1 MESREE
7 RVSFAAVYEDEK
19 RLIEAQRK
27 GERAEGPVGLAL
39 SGGGIRSATFNL
51 GVLQG
56 LAELGL
62 LKKFDYLSTVSGGG
76 YIGSWLSALIHRQG
90 DGDAA
95 RVEDQIT
102 PKTSANN
109 ANPPPEEP
117 AVTFLR
123 NYSNY
128 LTPQASLFSND
139 TLTAVTTYLRNLY
152 LNLAIVI
159 LALSA
164 LLLVP
169 RLVQSLGKLLQGSD
183 DFLFISAGLLLIGV
197 AAIGYNL
204 GFIRRSDKPADR
216 GPWWTHT
223 LGIIAIIVIPV
234 VGAAWIDGL
243 YVLKFADMLKPH
255 LLWLMVGTGLF
266 YLLLWVVG
274 YVFSLYSE
282 NKEDRP
288 GAAMALFKSLLD
300 PAKIREKAEM
310 AGFTFL
316 AGAVGGALFWVL
328 ADLVLKYLDVIT
340 KPWLGQVLGAPLLV
354 AAYSLVVV
362 VHIGLMGR
370 LFSEDQREWWSRLGA
385 LLFGAM
391 LIWLGLFGI
400 AVIGPPLL
408 IWTNG
413 YVMALLSSGWL
424 ISTIGGVLAAK
435 SGNTGGENPKFWLD
449 LLARYAPYVF
459 VAGAL
464 LGLSLANQAAL
475 SAGDVGATGR
485 DFYPIL
491 QHQLQIM
498 GEVKADVLIRGTGWL
513 IVLALFL
520 AWRVNINLFSLHHF
534 YRYRL
539 TRAYLGATN
548 TQRHAHVFTGFDKDD
563 DLSLSALVQRPYPII
578 NTAINFVGGGEL
590 AWQDRKAASF
600 VFTPQYCGYQIP
612 DSRDPQILRCYYR
625 PTRDYARADGLEIS
639 LGTAMAISGAAVS
652 PNMGYHTSPAAAFL
666 LTVFNVRLGRWCGNP
681 GNAKTWRMAD
691 PGFGFRY
698 LISELFGF
706 SDLTSPFV
714 YLSDGGHFENTAI
727 YELVRRKC
735 RLIVVGDAGADP
747 EVTFE
752 DIGNAVRKCRTDFG
766 VEIKIDLNPLRPVG
780 GLKRSAQH
788 YAVGTIDYG
797 SYAPEIKG
805 ECKLIVLKPSL
816 SIQRD
821 EPADILNYADS
832 HPDFPQQ
839 PTTDQ
844 WFDEAQFE
852 SYRKLGY
859 YTVAKGKAGEA
870 ISALMR

>member
-1 MESREE
+1 MGPREQE
-7 RVSFAAVYEDEK
+7 GVPFATVQEEEQ
-19 RLIEAQRK
+19 RLIESQRK
-27 GERAEGPVGLAL
+27 GARPEGPVGLAL

-90 DGDAA
+90 SGDVAQA
-95 RVEDQIT
+95 ESQIT
-102 PKTSANN
+102 PKTGPTHS
-109 ANPPPEEP
+109 NPPPEEP

-128 LTPQASLFSND
+128 LTPRASIFSND

-152 LNLAIVI
+152 LNLAIVV
-159 LALSA
+159 LALSSV
-164 LLLVP
+164 LLVP
-169 RLVQSLGKLLQGSD
+169 RLVQTLGKLLQETD
-183 DFLFISAGLLLIGV
+183 ETLFVSAGLLLIGV
-197 AAIGYNL
+197 GGIGYNL
-204 GFIRRSDKPADR
+204 GFIRRRDKPADH
-216 GPWWTHT
+216 GLWWTHT
-223 LGIIAIIVIPV
+223 LAIVAIIVVPV

-243 YVLKFADMLKPH
+243 YILKYADVLKPH
-255 LLWLMVGTGLF
+255 LVWLMFGTGVF
-266 YLLLWVVG
+266 YLLLWIVG
-274 YVFSLYSE
+274 YLFSLYSE
-282 NKEDRP
+282 SRDGRP
-288 GAAMALFKSLLD
+288 GAVVTLLKSVFD
-300 PAKIREKAEM
+300 PAQIKQKAQM

-316 AGAVGGALFWVL
+316 AGAVGGALFWLL
-328 ADLVLKYLDVIT
+328 ADVVVKYLDEIT
-340 KPWLGQVLGAPLLV
+340 KPWLGVVLGAPLLV

-385 LLFGAM
+385 LLLGAM
-391 LIWLGLFGI
+391 LIWLGLFGV

-413 YVMALLSSGWL
+413 YVMALVSSGWL

-435 SGNTGGENPKFWLD
+435 SGDTGGENPKPWLD
-449 LLARYAPYVF
+449 LVARYAPYVF
-459 VAGAL
+459 VAGTL
-464 LGLSLANQAAL
+464 LGLSLANQAAF
-475 SAGDVGATGR
+475 SAGDVGAAGH

-491 QHQLQIM
+491 RRQLQVM
-498 GEVKADVLIRGTGWL
+498 NEVDPGLLLRSAGWL
-513 IVLALFL
+513 VVIALFL

-548 TQRHAHVFTGFDKDD
+548 PQRHAHAFTGFDKDD
-563 DLSLSALVQRPYPII
+563 DLTLSTLTQRPYPII

-590 AWQDRKAASF
+590 AWQDRKATSF
-600 VFTPQYCGYQIP
+600 VFTPRYCGYQIP
-612 DSRDPQILRCYYR
+612 DSKDPKVVHCYYR
-625 PTRDYARADGLEIS
+625 PTPEYARADGLEIS
-639 LGTAMAISGAAVS
+639 LGTAMAVSGAAVS
-652 PNMGYHTSPAAAFL
+652 PNQGYHTSPATAFL

-681 GNAKTWRMAD
+681 GNPKTWRMAD
-691 PGFGFRY
+691 PRFGLRY

-747 EVTFE
+747 DVTFE
-752 DIGNAVRKCRTDFG
+752 DIGNAVRKCRSDFG
-766 VEIKIDLNPLRPVG
+766 VEIRIDLNPLRPVG
-780 GLKRSAQH
+780 AIRRSAQH

-797 SYAPEIKG
+797 SYAPG
-805 ECKLIVLKPSL
+805 LAGKLVVLKPTL

-832 HPDFPQQ
+832 HADFPQQ

-870 ISALMR
+870 IRTLVP